1 MRSGDL
7 LGDHGQRTIVLALI
21 FEAVIANY
29 HGVDV
34 SAPLTQQLGAGLQDG
49 LGIGAR
55 SAFLELCGQ
64 GPQAALQRQ
73 AHAAIGSLLQLIRE
87 GSDEQVTT

>member
-1 MRSGDL
+1 MATPPLQPYPR
-7 LGDHGQRTIVLALI
+7 LGTG
-21 FEAVIANY
+21 VIHTATLS
-29 HGVDV
+29 VCAELPDC
-34 SAPLTQQLGAGLQDG
+34 P
-49 LGIGAR
+49 
-55 SAFLELCGQ
+55 FLELCGQ